1 MELLPSN
8 VQMNI
13 SRNLCTYNDGSRII
27 DCLNIQDFKNL
38 VRTGFP
44 LLVIVNISDEYF
56 ISLTTQQ
63 SKVQPR
69 IRELIQH
76 TLGNFKYKV

>member
-1 MELLPSN
+1 MELLSSN

-38 VRTGFP
+38 VRTRFA

-56 ISLTTQQ
+56 ISLTSQQ

-76 TLGNFKYKV
+76 TLGTL